1 MSRSIRSAV
10 GSPQRPQRGCG
21 IFVAMIMMMMMM
33 MVQGSRDNNPSTS
46 SLSIN
51 KKWSKTIPSFI
62 VKKKSSDTINS
73 AVEKQQND
81 NDDSLV
87 NTYSNFIAMRQQTH
101 YLHSSLFQSLMKL
114 RGGDEEDETDYD
126 EESDS
131 EDDDDDEDS
140 DMYQKVLDVTKT
152 KIVPVVMTYS
162 KKAAITIKKASITFY
177 YAMQR
182 AISAGL
188 EVVENDEEEEDDDD
202 EDEEEEEG
210 DVYEVIAKKLIKFC
224 TKSMKKIQRMVKAA
238 MTIPEDEGSYEDND
252 GEDDDKNY
260 EGNDFDAE
268 ENDDVTATESKDKE
282 EEDDSSDMT
291 TSTSI
296 SSLDVKETSVEVES
310 DEETTITNKIADF
323 GSYLAENYSVED
335 KRTTDDDND
344 ITILG
349 GSLSDACKIAREQ
362 ARMLIVFI
370 PSEKPKSESWF
381 GGVGGGK
388 QTNAND
394 QIAIESLLSDDVMKA
409 ANKKARKKGEAGL
422 GSFAIWGSKT
432 GSSEA
437 TSAIKRLKIKATA
450 TTGEKRPILC
460 VVYPAQDVS
469 YHFLSLLLLLLLLY
483 PNVVETKE
491 NSKRLCN
498 TGCYVVR

>member
-21 IFVAMIMMMMMM
+21 IFVAMIMIMMMM

-46 SLSIN
+46 LSMN
-51 KKWSKTIPSFI
+51 KKWMKTIPSFI

-81 NDDSLV
+81 DNDSLV
-87 NTYSNFIAMRQQTH
+87 NYSNFIAMRQQQTH

-114 RGGDEEDETDYD
+114 RGGDEEDETDYE

-188 EVVENDEEEEDDDD
+188 EVVENDEEEEDEDD

-252 GEDDDKNY
+252 DEDDDENDK
-260 EGNDFDAE
+260 GNDFDAE

-296 SSLDVKETSVEVES
+296 SSLDVKETSIEVES
-310 DEETTITNKIADF
+310 DEETTITDKIADF

-335 KRTTDDDND
+335 KRTTDEDND

-491 NSKRLCN
+491 SSKKLCN

>member
-1 MSRSIRSAV
+1 
-10 GSPQRPQRGCG
+10 
-21 IFVAMIMMMMMM
+21 MMMMMV
-33 MVQGSRDNNPSTS
+33 VQGSRDNPSTS
-46 SLSIN
+46 LSTS
-51 KKWSKTIPSFI
+51 KKWIKTIPSFI
-62 VKKKSSDTINS
+62 VKKESSDNFNAAI
-73 AVEKQQND
+73 EKQQED
-81 NDDSLV
+81 DDSLV
-87 NTYSNFIAMRQQTH
+87 NYSNSIAMRQQTH

-114 RGGDEEDETDYD
+114 RGGDEEDEIDYD

-140 DMYQKVLDVTKT
+140 NGNDMYQKVLDVTKT

-162 KKAAITIKKASITFY
+162 KKVAITIKKGSITFY
-177 YAMQR
+177 HAMQR

-188 EVVENDEEEEDDDD
+188 EVVEDDEVEDDD
-202 EDEEEEEG
+202 EDEDEEG

-238 MTIPEDEGSYEDND
+238 MTIPEDEGSN
-252 GEDDDKNY
+252 EDDDDEDDEN
-260 EGNDFDAE
+260 EEETIVGNDVDAE
-268 ENDDVTATESKDKE
+268 ENDDVTATESKEK
-282 EEDDSSDMT
+282 DDSSDMT

-296 SSLDVKETSVEVES
+296 SSLDVKETSVKVELE
-310 DEETTITNKIADF
+310 EETTITTKKIADF

-335 KRTTDDDND
+335 KRATDDDNN

-349 GSLSDACKIAREQ
+349 GSLSDAFKIAREQ

-381 GGVGGGK
+381 GGVGVGK

-394 QIAIESLLSDDVMKA
+394 QIAIESLLSGDVMKA

-432 GSSEA
+432 GSLEA
-437 TSAIKRLKIKATA
+437 TSAMKRLKIKATS

-460 VVYPAQDVS
+460 VIYPAQDVS
-469 YHFLSLLLLLLLLY
+469 YHFLSLLLLL
-483 PNVVETKE
+483 
-491 NSKRLCN
+491 
-498 TGCYVVR
+498 

>member
-51 KKWSKTIPSFI
+51 KKWMKTIPSFI

-81 NDDSLV
+81 NDSLV
-87 NTYSNFIAMRQQTH
+87 NNYSNFIAMRQQQTH

-114 RGGDEEDETDYD
+114 RGGDEEDETDYE

-177 YAMQR
+177 HAMQR

-188 EVVENDEEEEDDDD
+188 EVVENDEEEEEDDED

-252 GEDDDKNY
+252 DEDDDEND
-260 EGNDFDAE
+260 EGNDFDAD
-268 ENDDVTATESKDKE
+268 ENDDVTATESKEE
-282 EEDDSSDMT
+282 EEDDSSDLI

-296 SSLDVKETSVEVES
+296 SSLDVKETSVKVES
-310 DEETTITNKIADF
+310 EEETTITNKIADF

-469 YHFLSLLLLLLLLY
+469 YHFLSLLLLLLLLL
-483 PNVVETKE
+483 NVVETKE
-491 NSKRLCN
+491 NSKKLCN

>member
-33 MVQGSRDNNPSTS
+33 MMVQGSRDNNPSTS
-46 SLSIN
+46 LSIN
-51 KKWSKTIPSFI
+51 KKWFKTIPSFI
-62 VKKKSSDTINS
+62 VVKKKSSDTINS

-81 NDDSLV
+81 NDSLV
-87 NTYSNFIAMRQQTH
+87 NNYSNFIAMRQQQTH
-101 YLHSSLFQSLMKL
+101 YLQSSLFQSLMKL
-114 RGGDEEDETDYD
+114 RGGDEEDETDYE

-202 EDEEEEEG
+202 EDDEEEEG

-252 GEDDDKNY
+252 DEDDDEND

-268 ENDDVTATESKDKE
+268 ENDDVTATESKEE

-310 DEETTITNKIADF
+310 DEEKTITNKIADF

-388 QTNAND
+388 PTNAND

-483 PNVVETKE
+483 PNVIETKE
-491 NSKRLCN
+491 NSEKIM
-498 TGCYVVR
+498 